1 MCVQSADRW
10 DHMDSSHWLQGFGSF
25 SISVC
30 PKKHQLLTNAPWHCH
45 LDHGFSSHIFC
56 FPKIKSFCIATDL
69 RWLPSCSLP
78 YLRTST
84 FSFFCS
90 VGATHAGGSTEE
102 IWRSILGILGKMGGF
117 CDNPRAPNPAVPTL
131 CVCFL
136 ASIHTDSLWPSILWE
151 TAGKKTA
158 KSVDGLQD
166 GP

>member
-1 MCVQSADRW
+1 MCVQSVDRW
-10 DHMDSSHWLQGFGSF
+10 DHMDSSHWLQSFGFF

-136 ASIHTDSLWPSILWE
+136 ASIHTDSL
-151 TAGKKTA
+151 
-158 KSVDGLQD
+158 
-166 GP
+166 